1 MNPVVQSGTSSAPTG
16 LELCTE
22 LYSHEPDGT
31 EAELERAFVAFS
43 AAYNAFVEG
52 VLTMP
57 SYEIVIYTTDS
68 WDAFPT
74 LRQGFRLIL
83 MDEGATSPSAHTRA
97 SS

>member
-1 MNPVVQSGTSSAPTG
+1 LNPVVQSSTSSAPTG

-68 WDAFPT
+68 WDAF
-74 LRQGFRLIL
+74 RLIL